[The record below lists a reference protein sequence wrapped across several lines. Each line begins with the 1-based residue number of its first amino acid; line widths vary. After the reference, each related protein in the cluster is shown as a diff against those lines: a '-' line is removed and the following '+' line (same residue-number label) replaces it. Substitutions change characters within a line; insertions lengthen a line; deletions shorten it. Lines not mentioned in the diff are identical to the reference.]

1 MIIYISFINVILDLL
16 DELIELQFLEYDKVV
31 LLKGQWGSRSTYLVI
46 DATNICKN
54 SLFEIVFQSICMN
67 GRPRSYR

>member
-31 LLKGQWGSRSTYLVI
+31 LLKGTRGVPDRRI
-46 DATNICKN
+46 
-54 SLFEIVFQSICMN
+54 
-67 GRPRSYR
+67 